1 MRTDKNYL
9 LALVFIL
16 LCIPLAEA
24 QYGYQNGYYGRR
36 RSAIP
41 SVDEPEKKVEPL
53 TAEQIVEKE
62 MPRLTEAL
70 ELNEFEQAVVSSILT
85 KYVQQS
91 IELQLL
97 KLDPDK
103 TREGMDN
110 IRTKQNAEL
119 EAGLPEEK
127 FNAIKELQE
136 NGFKKKKEK
145 KKKKKKK
152 EKKKD
157 KSGV

>member
-1 MRTDKNYL
+1 
-9 LALVFIL
+9 
-16 LCIPLAEA
+16 
-24 QYGYQNGYYGRR
+24 
-36 RSAIP
+36 
-41 SVDEPEKKVEPL
+41 
-53 TAEQIVEKE
+53 KE